1 MCPVQSMKNQWESQ
15 PKPQRNQKDL
25 QKGWEKQQ
33 QPVTSTVG
41 QRLLRYLVLCSVVS
55 NSFGT
60 PGLQPTRLL
69 CPWDSPGK
77 KTGVGCRALLQGI
90 FPTQELNLGH
100 LCLLH
105 WQVGSLPLAPPGNF
119 EIPGDAYNFLN
130 SSCFKNVFQDISW
143 NTFRE

>member
-1 MCPVQSMKNQWESQ
+1 MCPVQSMKNNGNHNQNHNVIRRIFRRAGENNNSQ
-15 PKPQRNQKDL
+15 L
-25 QKGWEKQQ
+25 QTQLANGCWD
-33 QPVTSTVG
+33 
-41 QRLLRYLVLCSVVS
+41 
-55 NSFGT
+55 
-60 PGLQPTRLL
+60 TRCCAQL
-69 CPWDSPGK
+69 CPTLLEPLDCSPPGSSVHGDSPGK

-90 FPTQELNLGH
+90 FPTQELNLGR

-105 WQVGSLPLAPPGNF
+105 WQVGSLPLAPPGNS

>member
-1 MCPVQSMKNQWESQ
+1 MKNQWESQ

-105 WQVGSLPLAPPGNF
+105 WQAGPLPLAPPGNF
-119 EIPGDAYNFLN
+119 EIHLGMPA
-130 SSCFKNVFQDISW
+130 
-143 NTFRE
+143 TF